1 MKSIKYISMGIV
13 LGGLFV
19 GCCCPQ
25 ATTESVKVKEIKCDR
40 NVTSIQ
46 QKVNIKVEIQSSSK
60 SGCEV
65 SDGVIEPYIDNY

>member
-1 MKSIKYISMGIV
+1 MGIV
-13 LGGLFV
+13 VGGLFV

-46 QKVNIKVEIQSSSK
+46 QTQKQTQKINIKVEMKSSNK
-60 SGCEV
+60 NGCEV
-65 SDGVIEPYIDNY
+65 SEGLIEPYIDNY